1 MVNPALRKAPA
12 VFVNHGAGPFPILK
26 PIDDPRHG
34 STRAFLERVAPK
46 WLGLDD
52 PATKPAAIVL
62 VTAHWEESVVSISS
76 GESHELYYD
85 YYGFPDEAYSLTYK
99 AKGSPAIAHQIH
111 ALLAATNIP
120 SKLDPSRGWDHGVFV
135 PMKLIHPAE
144 DIPIVQVSV
153 VAGLDPDLHLR
164 IGQALASLRDENIAI
179 VGSGATFHPSHRTDD
194 SETKAKLFNDAL
206 VEASSKPT
214 AVDRHEAL
222 KAWAAL
228 PHARDC
234 HQREEHLI
242 PLHVIA
248 GAGGDG
254 PATSYDIT
262 GNGMFRSVGWG
273 VVHE

>member
-1 MVNPALRKAPA
+1 MVNSVCRKAPA

-26 PIDDPRHG
+26 PITDPRHG
-34 STRAFLERVAPK
+34 STRAFLENVAPQ
-46 WLGLDD
+46 WLGLKD

-62 VTAHWEESVVSISS
+62 VSAHFEEAVVTISS
-76 GESHELYYD
+76 GEAHDLYYD

-99 AKGSPAIAHQIH
+99 AKGSPVIAQNIQT
-111 ALLAATNIP
+111 LLAAANIP
-120 SKLDPSRGWDHGVFV
+120 SQLDPSRGWDHGVFV
-135 PMKLIHPAE
+135 PMKLIHPDE
-144 DIPIVQVSV
+144 DIPIIQMSV
-153 VAGLDPDLHLR
+153 VAGLDPALHYR
-164 IGQALASLRDENIAI
+164 IGQALASLREENIAI
-179 VGSGATFHPSHRTDD
+179 VGSGATFHPSRGTDD
-194 SETKAKLFNDAL
+194 IEKKAKLFNDAL
-206 VEASSKPT
+206 VDACSKSD
-214 AVDRHEAL
+214 AVERYEAL
-222 KAWAAL
+222 KSWASL

-273 VVHE
+273 